1 MVLKLNRKATVAA
14 MSVSTLGSLTK
25 QHYNLKW
32 LPEEWTMSIVDGIF
46 ADDFLDDFTK
56 KINEYYGDV
65 IVPKIQSG
73 ANKEEE
79 IEKNIQFYIVGMKEA
94 KESLVNILGLEI
106 ENIVFIVSVDEHPD
120 VALRSALAIN
130 VDSELLREFIE
141 FKSENS

>member
-1 MVLKLNRKATVAA
+1 MEQWYKENIEALRHKIIDEFSYLYNKYRKKNQSIYAMVLKLNRKATVAA
-14 MSVSTLGSLTK
+14 MSVSTLESLKK

-73 ANKEEE
+73 ANKEKE
-79 IEKNIQFYIVGMKEA
+79 IEKIGRAHV
-94 KESLVNILGLEI
+94 
-106 ENIVFIVSVDEHPD
+106 
-120 VALRSALAIN
+120 
-130 VDSELLREFIE
+130 
-141 FKSENS
+141 